1 MKENKPYFLN
11 VFYDVHRCVACMCVF
26 YVHRCGACMCVCAP
40 WTHLAHLEARKGDR
54 SLELE
59 LRMIAMLVL
68 GIKPGSS

>member
-1 MKENKPYFLN
+1 MKENKTLFLN
-11 VFYDVHRCVACMCVF
+11 VFYDVHRCVACMCV
-26 YVHRCGACMCVCAP
+26 CAP
-40 WTHLAHLEARKGDR
+40 WTRLAHLEARKGDR